1 MENIKLRQES
11 LLSPNRSN
19 HIHIKRY
26 LITYQLLLCIL
37 TVFSLKDVNILLK
50 HSAKNHNYDRGT
62 EMVGYKGNNN
72 QEHYDLEK
80 IRKPRTRQS
89 ENLAHHNAA
98 RISHQVTP
106 SGGDNSPRMEMLKN
120 ADLKEVKVGDENM
133 LLVSKCTST

>member
-1 MENIKLRQES
+1 
-11 LLSPNRSN
+11 
-19 HIHIKRY
+19 
-26 LITYQLLLCIL
+26 
-37 TVFSLKDVNILLK
+37 
-50 HSAKNHNYDRGT
+50 
-62 EMVGYKGNNN
+62 MVGYKGNNN
-72 QEHYDLEK
+72 QEHYDFEK

-133 LLVSKCTST
+133 LLVSKCIST